1 MHLKINE
8 PEKGQ
13 PWGNTREENKM
24 PDLLYE
30 VKENIG
36 YITINR
42 EANRNSISS
51 EAVTLFLEAL
61 ETAKKDDNVR
71 VVCVSGAGERVFCS
85 GADLGGGIG
94 NAGGQENLAF
104 KNYAKLITQLARF
117 PKPTLAKINGHCM
130 AGGTGFMLACDIV
143 IAKNDAKFGTPEVN
157 VGLFP
162 MMIGA
167 LIFRNVLRKKAME
180 MILLGEKLTAKEA
193 LDMGMI
199 TRAVPKEQFEVEVN
213 KVLKTI
219 RSKSPIGLQIGKEA
233 FQGIETMDL
242 EESVSFLS
250 EKLIEVASTK
260 DAVEGITAFLE
271 KRTPK
276 FTGK

>member
-1 MHLKINE
+1 
-8 PEKGQ
+8 
-13 PWGNTREENKM
+13 M

-61 ETAKKDDNVR
+61 ETAEKDDTVR
-71 VVCVSGAGERVFCS
+71 VVCVSGAGERIFCS

-94 NAGGQENLAF
+94 TSGGQENLAF
-104 KNYAKLITQLARF
+104 KNYAKLITRLASF

-143 IAKNDAKFGTPEVN
+143 IAKEDAKFGTPEVN

-180 MILLGEKLTAKEA
+180 MILLGEKLNAKDA
-193 LDMGMI
+193 LKMGMI
-199 TRAVPKEQFEVEVN
+199 TRAVPKDQFEFHVEQ
-213 KVLKTI
+213 VLKTI
-219 RSKSPIGLQIGKEA
+219 TSKSPIGLRIGKEA
-233 FQGIETMDL
+233 FRDIETMDI
-242 EESVSFLS
+242 EESVNFLS
-250 EKLIEVASTK
+250 EKLIEVASTE
-260 DAVEGITAFLE
+260 DAIEGITAFFE

-276 FTGK
+276 FKGK